1 MSEDEFN
8 CQKCD
13 TPLELDES
21 LKNLNISQLSH
32 LVNERQD
39 KQFEKAN
46 IKILDDLD
54 PQEYIPKER
63 LDLYNQVNKGNI
75 EPIQYRNYLESDEED
90 DDEDENDDFE
100 DEDGSSGSNS
110 YLVLDEETGDSD
122 EENGTINGNHEQRQ
136 ENEED
141 REIRM
146 SSRIKT
152 LTKIFEILSNNQDI
166 DHPLSEDCA
175 SLLIENYKLKFD
187 QSQKEKDNYL
197 SFLRK
202 LKDKDNQLNLYDNE
216 HNEEFNPNLSNED
229 LDMKLTQSIEEFKE
243 LTLLEKTSLQ
253 KLKDLENSRNELD
266 SQLKKYEK
274 ELEDLQND
282 GLDKILRL
290 KNKLQL
296 ELNDKRNKL
305 EQSKAAYHVHLDH
318 IDKLRNLNIYNKI
331 FNISCDS
338 DDKYGTINGFRIGYK
353 VVWPEIN
360 AALGQIISLLV
371 FLVKRLNLKSSTY
384 KLVPMGSQSQIIKF
398 STVSSDEGSTSS
410 GQTTKSKTVLNMYS
424 SDEFSLGK
432 LFNFNKLDVSMISL
446 LDVVSQ
452 IETRLRSLDAD
463 IDLPYKISP
472 TKDSIGGKSIRVT
485 SNTEWTQSCKFLLTD
500 LKWML
505 TFISAHTSPNN
516 T

>member
-32 LVNERQD
+32 LVNKRQD

-166 DHPLSEDCA
+166 DHP
-175 SLLIENYKLKFD
+175 
-187 QSQKEKDNYL
+187 
-197 SFLRK
+197 
-202 LKDKDNQLNLYDNE
+202 
-216 HNEEFNPNLSNED
+216 
-229 LDMKLTQSIEEFKE
+229 
-243 LTLLEKTSLQ
+243 
-253 KLKDLENSRNELD
+253 
-266 SQLKKYEK
+266 
-274 ELEDLQND
+274 
-282 GLDKILRL
+282 
-290 KNKLQL
+290 
-296 ELNDKRNKL
+296 
-305 EQSKAAYHVHLDH
+305 
-318 IDKLRNLNIYNKI
+318 
-331 FNISCDS
+331 
-338 DDKYGTINGFRIGYK
+338 
-353 VVWPEIN
+353 
-360 AALGQIISLLV
+360 
-371 FLVKRLNLKSSTY
+371 
-384 KLVPMGSQSQIIKF
+384 
-398 STVSSDEGSTSS
+398 
-410 GQTTKSKTVLNMYS
+410 
-424 SDEFSLGK
+424 
-432 LFNFNKLDVSMISL
+432 
-446 LDVVSQ
+446 
-452 IETRLRSLDAD
+452 
-463 IDLPYKISP
+463 
-472 TKDSIGGKSIRVT
+472 
-485 SNTEWTQSCKFLLTD
+485 
-500 LKWML
+500 
-505 TFISAHTSPNN
+505 
-516 T
+516 